1 MVIRSVAAGHRVVL
15 SDSRGPEALA
25 DLVGELGP
33 LVSAATGEQA
43 AEAGDI
49 VMVRTPFG
57 AHRSIPVEPM
67 AGKVVLDGCNYDPRR
82 DGHIVDL
89 DTGRVTAAGCY
100 SVTCVGH
107 RW

>member
-1 MVIRSVAAGHRVVL
+1 MTTVGFVGGGRIVETVARLSVAAGHRVVL
-15 SDSRGPEALA
+15 SDSRDPEALA

-57 AHRSIPVEPM
+57 ARWSIPVEPM
-67 AGKVVLDGCNYDPRR
+67 AGKVVLDGCNYDPGRPLEPRR
-82 DGHIVDL
+82 SAP
-89 DTGRVTAAGCY
+89 R
-100 SVTCVGH
+100 
-107 RW
+107 